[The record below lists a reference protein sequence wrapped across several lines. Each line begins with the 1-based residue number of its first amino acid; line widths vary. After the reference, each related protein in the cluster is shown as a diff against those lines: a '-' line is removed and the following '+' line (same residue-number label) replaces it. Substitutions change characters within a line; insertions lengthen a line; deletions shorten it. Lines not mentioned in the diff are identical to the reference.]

1 MSLSAF
7 AVPVIVGVVI
17 LYSVCKRCE
26 VYSAFTSGAT
36 DGLKTAL
43 SIAPQLV
50 GLLVA
55 IKMFSASGAMDTI
68 VKIISPV
75 TSFLHIPDEVMP
87 FALLRPVSGS
97 GSLAMATEIFAKHGA
112 DSFAGRVAS
121 VMMGSTET
129 TFYVSAVYFGAVGV
143 KNTRHALG
151 CALAADAM
159 SLFLSVVVCRLFF
172 SA

>member
-7 AVPVIVGVVI
+7 AIPAIIGIVI
-17 LYSVCKRCE
+17 LYALIRKCE
-26 VYSAFTSGAT
+26 VYSAFTLGAT
-36 DGLKTAL
+36 DGLKTAV

-50 GLLVA
+50 GLIVA
-55 IKMFSASGAMDTI
+55 IRMFSASGAMDVI
-68 VKIISPV
+68 VDFISPV
-75 TSFLHIPDEVMP
+75 TRFLHVPTEVMP

-97 GSLAMATEIFAKHGA
+97 GSLAMATEIFTKYGA

-151 CALAADAM
+151 CALAADAV
-159 SLFLSVVVCRLFF
+159 SLFLSILVCHLMF
-172 SA
+172 

>member
-1 MSLSAF
+1 MSLSAY
-7 AVPVIVGVVI
+7 AVPAIVGVII
-17 LYSVCKRCE
+17 LYALIRKCE
-26 VYSAFTSGAT
+26 VYSSFTSGAT
-36 DGLKTAL
+36 DGLRTAL

-55 IKMFSASGAMDTI
+55 IKMFSASGAMDSI
-68 VKIISPV
+68 VKLIAPV
-75 TSFLHIPDEVMP
+75 AEFLHIPTEVVP

-97 GSLAMATEIFAKHGA
+97 GSLAMATDIFAKYGA

-143 KNTRHALG
+143 KNTRHALT
-151 CALAADAM
+151 CALCADAL
-159 SLFLSVVVCRLFF
+159 SLALSIIVCTLMF
-172 SA
+172 

>member
-1 MSLSAF
+1 MSLSAY
-7 AVPVIVGVVI
+7 AVPAIVGVII
-17 LYSVCKRCE
+17 LYALVRKCE
-26 VYSAFTSGAT
+26 VYSSFTSGAT
-36 DGLKTAL
+36 DGLRTAL

-55 IKMFSASGAMDTI
+55 IKMFSASGAMDSI
-68 VKIISPV
+68 VKLIAPV
-75 TSFLHIPDEVMP
+75 AEFLHIPTEVVP

-97 GSLAMATEIFAKHGA
+97 GSLAMATDIFAKYGA

-143 KNTRHALG
+143 KNTRHALT
-151 CALAADAM
+151 CALCADAL
-159 SLFLSVVVCRLFF
+159 SLALSIIVCTLMF
-172 SA
+172 

>member
-7 AVPVIVGVVI
+7 AIPAIVGVII
-17 LYSVCKRCE
+17 LYALVRRCE

-36 DGLKTAL
+36 DGLRTAL

-68 VKIISPV
+68 VKLIAPAAD
-75 TSFLHIPDEVMP
+75 FLHIPTEVVP

-97 GSLAMATEIFAKHGA
+97 GSLAMATDIFAKYGA

-151 CALAADAM
+151 CALAADAL
-159 SLFLSVVVCRLFF
+159 SLILSILVCNLML
-172 SA
+172 

>member
-1 MSLSAF
+1 MSLSAY
-7 AVPVIVGVVI
+7 AVPAIVGVII
-17 LYSVCKRCE
+17 LYALVRKCE
-26 VYSAFTSGAT
+26 VYSSFTSGAT
-36 DGLKTAL
+36 DGLRTAL

-55 IKMFSASGAMDTI
+55 IKMFSTSGAMDSI
-68 VKIISPV
+68 VKLIAPV
-75 TSFLHIPDEVMP
+75 AEFLHIPTEVVP

-97 GSLAMATEIFAKHGA
+97 GSLAMATDIFAKYGA

-143 KNTRHALG
+143 KNTRHALT
-151 CALAADAM
+151 CALCADAL
-159 SLFLSVVVCRLFF
+159 SLALSIIVCTLVF
-172 SA
+172 

>member
-1 MSLSAF
+1 MSLSAY
-7 AVPVIVGVVI
+7 AVPAIVGVII
-17 LYSVCKRCE
+17 LYALIRKCE
-26 VYSAFTSGAT
+26 VYSSFTSGAT
-36 DGLKTAL
+36 DGLRTAL

-55 IKMFSASGAMDTI
+55 IKMFSASGAMDSI
-68 VKIISPV
+68 VKLIAPV
-75 TSFLHIPDEVMP
+75 ADFLHIPTEVVP

-97 GSLAMATEIFAKHGA
+97 GSLAMATDIFAKYGA

-143 KNTRHALG
+143 KNTRHALT
-151 CALAADAM
+151 CALCADAL
-159 SLFLSVVVCRLFF
+159 SLALSIIVCTLMF
-172 SA
+172 